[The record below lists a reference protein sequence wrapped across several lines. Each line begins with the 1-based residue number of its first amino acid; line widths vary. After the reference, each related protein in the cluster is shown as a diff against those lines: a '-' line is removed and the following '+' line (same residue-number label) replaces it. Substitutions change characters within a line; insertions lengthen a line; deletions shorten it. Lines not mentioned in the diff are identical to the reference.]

1 MTVQQWEGALGG
13 TPRVHKLMKAFAF
26 LLLNAGV
33 TFLVWAYPTDP
44 QLAFVCLTLAT
55 PLFALSLGASAF
67 SFSARPFAR
76 VSAWC
81 WTICALMMAST
92 SHQQRQVYTYCR
104 SLASRGALRTHQP
117 ASICRLRS
125 GCGVCRI
132 DDHRIVFV
140 PGGTR
145 LAVEYS
151 MNCQVGDDYPFDQRT
166 CHVADG
172 VWSPL

>member
-1 MTVQQWEGALGG
+1 MIVRLKGGVLGG
-13 TPRVHKLMKAFAF
+13 TPLVHKLMKALA
-26 LLLNAGV
+26 LLVLSAGV

-44 QLAFVCLTLAT
+44 QLAFVSLTLVSL
-55 PLFALSLGASAF
+55 LFALSLGASAF
-67 SFSARPFAR
+67 SSSARPFAR
-76 VSAWC
+76 VCAWC

-92 SHQQRQVYTYCR
+92 SHQQRQMYIYCR
-104 SLASRGALRTHQP
+104 SLSSRGARRTHQP

-132 DDHRIVFV
+132 DAHRIVFV